1 MFFVLLEVY
10 FVGTFYALPHIFFF
24 QNVKVK
30 IAGLRIMLLEVY
42 VVGTFYAH
50 ILK

>member
-1 MFFVLLEVY
+1 MLLEFY

-30 IAGLRIMLLEVY
+30 MAGLRIVLY
-42 VVGTFYAH
+42 VVRSLFWGYTF
-50 ILK
+50 